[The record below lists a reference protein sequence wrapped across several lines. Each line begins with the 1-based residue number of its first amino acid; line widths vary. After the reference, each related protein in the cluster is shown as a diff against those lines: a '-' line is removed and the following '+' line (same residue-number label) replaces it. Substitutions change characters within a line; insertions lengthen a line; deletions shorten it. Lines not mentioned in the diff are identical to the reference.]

1 MPSHVHT
8 EARAPMPSHAMLA
21 GKAVPLVAPF
31 LSSSSAA
38 VTSRASHPSCV
49 YGLRNQRRSA
59 GLSLASAAIHAPD
72 LAEVGKALEERLAS
86 RRLQPGE
93 EPLDES
99 IDQRGR
105 IGNVEIERQQVTAEM
120 KLRIVIER

>member
-21 GKAVPLVAPF
+21 GKGVPLVAPF

-38 VTSRASHPSCV
+38 VTSSASHPSCV
-49 YGLRNQRRSA
+49 YGLRNQRTSA

-86 RRLQPGE
+86 RLLPPGGP
-93 EPLDES
+93 PLVVS
-99 IDQRGR
+99 TAQRR
-105 IGNVEIERQQVTAEM
+105 R
-120 KLRIVIER
+120 